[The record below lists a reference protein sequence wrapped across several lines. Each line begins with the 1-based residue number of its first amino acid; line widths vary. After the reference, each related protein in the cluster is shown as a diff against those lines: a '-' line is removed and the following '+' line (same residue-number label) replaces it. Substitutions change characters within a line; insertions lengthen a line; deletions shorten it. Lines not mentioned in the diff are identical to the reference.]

1 MEKVVDNFATTAINA
16 PAALQRFAAA
26 GSAALASSDARGLVA
41 PAKRGKGATAVN
53 APEPERPRAGSG
65 SAGQASEGSVRAGRA
80 SEGEGATAYSYFP
93 DDAAA
98 AARFETLAAEM
109 LCGDGTLR
117 PQHAVL
123 IANVV
128 RSEYLAEKLRN
139 DIEKRG
145 MGEMARNGRQSY
157 WRENKSVGTLM
168 KLMEQQRRT
177 LQALGLIAR
186 GKDQSGDADDDDGDF
201 DKF

>member
-1 MEKVVDNFATTAINA
+1 
-16 PAALQRFAAA
+16 
-26 GSAALASSDARGLVA
+26 
-41 PAKRGKGATAVN
+41 
-53 APEPERPRAGSG
+53 
-65 SAGQASEGSVRAGRA
+65 
-80 SEGEGATAYSYFP
+80 
-93 DDAAA
+93 
-98 AARFETLAAEM
+98 M

>member
-1 MEKVVDNFATTAINA
+1 MENVVDNFAATAINA
-16 PAALQRFAAA
+16 PEP
-26 GSAALASSDARGLVA
+26 AR
-41 PAKRGKGATAVN
+41 R
-53 APEPERPRAGSG
+53 RSGSG
-65 SAGQASEGSVRAGRA
+65 SAGQASEGSVWAGRA
-80 SEGEGATAYSYFP
+80 SEGEGATAYNAPKPAQSAVSGSAALAFEECGQAGRNLPWQGATACSYFP

-98 AARFETLAAEM
+98 AARFETLAEEM

>member
-1 MEKVVDNFATTAINA
+1 MEKVVDNFAATAVNA

-26 GSAALASSDARGLVA
+26 GSAALAS
-41 PAKRGKGATAVN
+41 
-53 APEPERPRAGSG
+53 
-65 SAGQASEGSVRAGRA
+65 EGSVRAGRT
-80 SEGEGATAYSYFP
+80 SEEGGATAYSYFP
-93 DDAAA
+93 DDAVA
-98 AARFETLAAEM
+98 AARFETLAEEM